1 MALIKDKIKIKLL
14 KPKDVTQNYLRWF
27 KDYEIKKYVINTRYK
42 NINELKNYVKNNV
55 KKKNCVFLGIFLKN
69 KHIGNLK
76 FEKIDTKKKTSVMG
90 ILIGEKNIEIKDLV

>member
-42 NINELKNYVKNNV
+42 NINELKIMY
-55 KKKNCVFLGIFLKN
+55 
-69 KHIGNLK
+69 
-76 FEKIDTKKKTSVMG
+76 KIM
-90 ILIGEKNIEIKDLV
+90 

>member
-42 NINELKNYVKNNV
+42 NINELKNYVKNNL
-55 KKKNCVFLGIFLKN
+55 KKKDCVFLGIFLNN

-76 FEKIDTKKKTSVMG
+76 FEKISK
-90 ILIGEKNIEIKDLV
+90 KNIYIFNQIF